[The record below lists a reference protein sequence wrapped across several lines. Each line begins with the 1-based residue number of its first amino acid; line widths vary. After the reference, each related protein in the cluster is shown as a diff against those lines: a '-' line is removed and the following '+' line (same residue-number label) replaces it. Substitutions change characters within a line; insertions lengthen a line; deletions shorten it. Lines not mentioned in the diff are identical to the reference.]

1 MDTST
6 PDKNGIRV
14 FMNRKLI
21 SYRSNQ
27 QGNTKKCYVFNKS
40 TIVLLFFFWL
50 KDMNVWLVNDIEI
63 LKKYK
68 VWENTQFAKFNRYF
82 IT

>member
-1 MDTST
+1 MCST
-6 PDKNGIRV
+6 KA
-14 FMNRKLI
+14 
-21 SYRSNQ
+21 
-27 QGNTKKCYVFNKS
+27 
-40 TIVLLFFFWL
+40 LLYYYFFFWL

>member
-1 MDTST
+1 
-6 PDKNGIRV
+6 
-14 FMNRKLI
+14 MNRKLI

-27 QGNTKKCYVFNKS
+27 QGNTKKFYVFNKS
-40 TIVLLFFFWL
+40 IIVFFFFWL

>member
-1 MDTST
+1 
-6 PDKNGIRV
+6 
-14 FMNRKLI
+14 MNRKLI

-40 TIVLLFFFWL
+40 TIVLLLFFWL

-68 VWENTQFAKFNRYF
+68 VWENTQFAKCNRYF

>member
-1 MDTST
+1 MCST
-6 PDKNGIRV
+6 KA
-14 FMNRKLI
+14 
-21 SYRSNQ
+21 
-27 QGNTKKCYVFNKS
+27 
-40 TIVLLFFFWL
+40 LLYYFFFWL

>member
-1 MDTST
+1 
-6 PDKNGIRV
+6 
-14 FMNRKLI
+14 MNRKLI

-27 QGNTKKCYVFNKS
+27 QGNTKKFYVFNKS
-40 TIVLLFFFWL
+40 IIVLFYIFLL